1 MLKNTSVLQN
11 LIKMDEMFDID
22 NNLLCSENFGY
33 HDELYNS
40 PAYSDDSGFSGQNF
54 SLESLLDDVLP
65 PVINDVEFGKIR
77 DFSRSDSVSSSN
89 HDHSYSLLEKE
100 ETFEHFVSHTPVT
113 VASSTTAA
121 GGKKRKLN
129 ESEFLS
135 DKIMTATK
143 IMKKETIDSSE
154 KSLKPEAT
162 AETELNIDII
172 QCDDKK
178 FSYRDEN
185 GKVVVVDKSRKNAE
199 MAKLNRQR
207 KKRYISKLESEV
219 KELKGQN
226 SKLSQVKSKQELRIE
241 NLENEVEYL
250 MSVIRNQTMLSSV
263 LKAVS
268 NAPGVPLNTSC
279 KPKYSDRLPGKR
291 ILSEESDENEKFSG
305 GVCVHVSENKVSLE
319 FCSSCN
325 QKQ

>member
-1 MLKNTSVLQN
+1 
-11 LIKMDEMFDID
+11 MDEMFDID
-22 NNLLCSENFGY
+22 SNLLCSENFGY
-33 HDELYNS
+33 NDDLYSS

-54 SLESLLDDVLP
+54 SLDSLLDDVLP
-65 PVINDVEFGKIR
+65 PVINDVEFGKIK

-89 HDHSYSLLEKE
+89 HDHSYSLIEKDLKSE
-100 ETFEHFVSHTPVT
+100 EIFEPFSLTPIT
-113 VASSTTAA
+113 VATTTA
-121 GGKKRKLN
+121 GKKRKCE
-129 ESEFLS
+129 ESEFFNNDNL
-135 DKIMTATK
+135 TATK
-143 IMKKETIDSSE
+143 SMKKEAIDSTE
-154 KSLKPEAT
+154 QSLKPKSASLGST
-162 AETELNIDII
+162 QAQTDLNIDII
-172 QCDDKK
+172 QCDDQK

-185 GKVVVVDKSRKNAE
+185 GKIVVVDKSRKNAE

-226 SKLSQVKSKQELRIE
+226 SELLQVKGKQELRIE
-241 NLENEVEYL
+241 TLENEVEYL

-268 NAPGVPLNTSC
+268 SAPGVPLNTSP
-279 KPKYSDRLPGKR
+279 KPKYSERLPGKR
-291 ILSEESDENEKFSG
+291 IPSEESDDNEKFNG

-325 QKQ
+325 QNQ